1 MNAAELPIDV
11 SMGFLSRLTPAVR
24 SRGLRVVASVAALLY
39 VVVGLVE
46 LIFADGSLGHRVT
59 FAVVLGLFAVLV
71 LVGVRLI
78 DRRPW
83 IGAAMAS
90 VGAIAGGLALFWTVA
105 ALLLAMAI
113 VTLSVL
119 AARRASEPGPQ
130 PA

>member
-1 MNAAELPIDV
+1 M
-11 SMGFLSRLTPAVR
+11 SRSLH
-24 SRGLRVVASVAALLY
+24 VVAWVASLLY
-39 VVVGLVE
+39 VLVGLGE
-46 LIFADGSLGHRVT
+46 LILADGSLAHRVA
-59 FAVVLGLFAVLV
+59 FAAVLTLFAVLV

-78 DRRPW
+78 DDRPW

-105 ALLLAMAI
+105 ALLLAIAI

-119 AARRASEPGPQ
+119 AARRASVSSAQ

>member
-1 MNAAELPIDV
+1 M
-11 SMGFLSRLTPAVR
+11 
-24 SRGLRVVASVAALLY
+24 SRGLRVVAWVAALLY

-46 LIFADGSLGHRVT
+46 LILADGSLAHRVT
-59 FAVVLGLFAVLV
+59 FAVALGLFAVLV

-78 DRRPW
+78 DGRPW

-90 VGAIAGGLALFWTVA
+90 VAAIAGGLALFWTIA
-105 ALLLAMAI
+105 ALLLAIAI

-119 AARRASEPGPQ
+119 VARRASEPGAQ

>member
-1 MNAAELPIDV
+1 M
-11 SMGFLSRLTPAVR
+11 
-24 SRGLRVVASVAALLY
+24 SRGLRVVAWVAALLY
-39 VVVGLVE
+39 VVVGLLE
-46 LIFADGSLGHRVT
+46 LILADGSLVHRVT

-78 DRRPW
+78 GDRPW

-90 VGAIAGGLALFWTVA
+90 VGAIAGGLALFWTIA
-105 ALLLAMAI
+105 AVLLAIAI

-119 AARRASEPGPQ
+119 AARRASEPSAQ

>member
-1 MNAAELPIDV
+1 M
-11 SMGFLSRLTPAVR
+11 SR
-24 SRGLRVVASVAALLY
+24 SLRVVAWLAALLF

-46 LIFADGSLGHRVT
+46 LIFADGTLGHRVT

-78 DRRPW
+78 DDRPW
-83 IGAAMAS
+83 VGAAMAS

-105 ALLLAMAI
+105 ALLLAITI
-113 VTLSVL
+113 VILSVL
-119 AARRASEPGPQ
+119 AARRASAPSAK